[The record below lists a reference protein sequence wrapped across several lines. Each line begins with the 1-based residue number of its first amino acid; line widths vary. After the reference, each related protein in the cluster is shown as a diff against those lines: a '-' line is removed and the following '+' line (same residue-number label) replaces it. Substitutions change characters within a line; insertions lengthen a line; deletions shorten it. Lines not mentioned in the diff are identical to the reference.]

1 MITLNSAV
9 AGEHRSDLLR
19 DAAQVRL
26 ASRATNSDSSRADAG
41 VTLRLAEAT
50 DGVAVH
56 RLEVLDESTP
66 LAGRILLA
74 TRDSDVIAALSL
86 TDGQVAANPFVP
98 TADAVALLRLRAEHI
113 DGPARPPRRRWRT
126 ARVRWA

>member
-26 ASRATNSDSSRADAG
+26 ASQAHSSDATRPDAG
-41 VTLRLAEAT
+41 VTLRLAEAG
-50 DGVAVH
+50 DRVAVH
-56 RLEVLDESTP
+56 RLEALDESTP

-74 TRDSDVIAALSL
+74 SRESDVVAALSL
-86 TDGQVAANPFVP
+86 TDGRVAANPFLP

-113 DGPARPPRRRWRT
+113 DGSAPQPRRRWRV

>member
-19 DAAQVRL
+19 EAAQVRL
-26 ASRATNSDSSRADAG
+26 AARADSTDSSRADAG
-41 VTLRLAEAT
+41 VTLRLAEAG
-50 DGVAVH
+50 DRIAVH
-56 RLEVLDESTP
+56 RLEALDESAP

-74 TRDSDVIAALSL
+74 SRDSDVIAALSL

-113 DGPARPPRRRWRT
+113 DGPAHRSRRRWRA